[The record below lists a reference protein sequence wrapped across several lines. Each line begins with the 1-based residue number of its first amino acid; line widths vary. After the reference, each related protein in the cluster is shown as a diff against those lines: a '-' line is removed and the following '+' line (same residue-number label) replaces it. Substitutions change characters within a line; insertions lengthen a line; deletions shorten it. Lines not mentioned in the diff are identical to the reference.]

1 MVHLDRHLL
10 RVGGLKI
17 FPEGH
22 KPTLDDSKGPNTTLF
37 RPISAS
43 LDDCFSLAGSL
54 NVVILELC
62 FFPSLFMQP
71 VNVSFTLFTL
81 NGSIINY
88 MPSSSEAASPAPIS
102 LLSSRPKYLT
112 DNRISS
118 PKSPTGILNVIGSR
132 LISLP
137 HLSQTILR
145 LHLLKLS
152 RSNTWGSFLTFPSLT
167 LSKLSPCQNP
177 SSPQAFFYSSVTTR
191 PLSSSV

>member
-1 MVHLDRHLL
+1 
-10 RVGGLKI
+10 
-17 FPEGH
+17 
-22 KPTLDDSKGPNTTLF
+22 
-37 RPISAS
+37 
-43 LDDCFSLAGSL
+43 
-54 NVVILELC
+54 
-62 FFPSLFMQP
+62 
-71 VNVSFTLFTL
+71 
-81 NGSIINY
+81 

-177 SSPQAFFYSSVTTR
+177 SSPQAFFYSSVTSR
-191 PLSSSV
+191 PLSSSVWQVSRERALCLVFIILIMDIDYKYYDHINYIYCLKDLKYQFFHRAFD